1 MILIGVGSN
10 IPGPQGATPR
20 QNCHNALKLLE
31 DSGVT
36 ISRRSRW
43 YRSSPIPP
51 SDQPWFINGVVA
63 VEAAGLEPEPL
74 LELLHQI
81 ELEFGRRRSQPNAPR
96 PLDLDILDF
105 DGRIIPP
112 DGRYPPSSPVP
123 HPRPIFRRRSRSNSR
138 RVSHVAPPGIRRS
151 NGRTE
156 RMRGWE
162 PAMDTDVVA

>member
-43 YRSSPIPP
+43 YRSAPVPP

-63 VEAAGLEPEPL
+63 VEAASLEPEPL

-81 ELEFGRRRSQPNAPR
+81 ELEFGRRRAKPNGPR

-105 DGRIIPP
+105 DGRITSP
-112 DGRYPPSSPVP
+112 DASVVLP
-123 HPRPIFRRRSRSNSR
+123 HPRMHQRAFVLMPLSEI
-138 RVSHVAPPGIRRS
+138 APEWRHPVIGDTVFDLIAALPDDQFI
-151 NGRTE
+151 
-156 RMRGWE
+156 E
-162 PAMDTDVVA
+162 PVP

>member
-20 QNCHNALKLLE
+20 QNCHNALKLLD

-43 YRSSPIPP
+43 YRSSPVPP

-105 DGRIIPP
+105 DGRITSP
-112 DGRYPPSSPVP
+112 DASIVLP
-123 HPRPIFRRRSRSNSR
+123 HPRMHQRAFVLVPLSEIAPEWRHP
-138 RVSHVAPPGIRRS
+138 VIGDTVAELIAALPDDQFI
-151 NGRTE
+151 
-156 RMRGWE
+156 E
-162 PAMDTDVVA
+162 PVP

>member
-10 IPGPQGATPR
+10 IAGPQGATPR

-36 ISRRSRW
+36 IARRSRW
-43 YRSSPIPP
+43 YRSSPVPP

-63 VEAAGLEPEPL
+63 VEAVGLEPEPL

-105 DGRIIPP
+105 DGRITSP
-112 DGRYPPSSPVP
+112 DASVVLP
-123 HPRPIFRRRSRSNSR
+123 HPRMHQRAFVLMPLSEIAPEWRHPVIGDT
-138 RVSHVAPPGIRRS
+138 VSELIAALPDDQFI
-151 NGRTE
+151 
-156 RMRGWE
+156 E
-162 PAMDTDVVA
+162 PVP

>member
-36 ISRRSRW
+36 IVRRSRW

-105 DGRIIPP
+105 DGRITSP
-112 DGRYPPSSPVP
+112 DASIVLP
-123 HPRPIFRRRSRSNSR
+123 HPRMHQRAFVLMPLSEIAPEWRHPVIGDT
-138 RVSHVAPPGIRRS
+138 VSELIAALPDDQFI
-151 NGRTE
+151 
-156 RMRGWE
+156 E
-162 PAMDTDVVA
+162 PVP

>member
-112 DGRYPPSSPVP
+112 DASIVLP
-123 HPRPIFRRRSRSNSR
+123 HPRMHQRAFVLIPLSEIAPEWRHPVIGDT
-138 RVSHVAPPGIRRS
+138 VSELIATLPDDQFI
-151 NGRTE
+151 
-156 RMRGWE
+156 E
-162 PAMDTDVVA
+162 PVP

>member
-10 IPGPQGATPR
+10 ILGPQGATPR

-31 DSGVT
+31 GSGVA

-43 YRSSPIPP
+43 YRSSPVPP

-105 DGRIIPP
+105 DGRITSP
-112 DGRYPPSSPVP
+112 DASVVLP
-123 HPRPIFRRRSRSNSR
+123 HPRMHQRAFVLMPLSEIAPEWRHPVIGDT
-138 RVSHVAPPGIRRS
+138 VSELIAALPDDQFI
-151 NGRTE
+151 
-156 RMRGWE
+156 E
-162 PAMDTDVVA
+162 PVP

>member
-43 YRSSPIPP
+43 YRSAPIPP

-63 VEAAGLEPEPL
+63 VEAASLEPEPL

-105 DGRIIPP
+105 DGRITSP
-112 DGRYPPSSPVP
+112 DANVVLP
-123 HPRPIFRRRSRSNSR
+123 HPRMHQRAFVLMPLSEI
-138 RVSHVAPPGIRRS
+138 APDWRHPVIGDTVFDLIAALPDDQFI
-151 NGRTE
+151 
-156 RMRGWE
+156 E
-162 PAMDTDVVA
+162 PVP